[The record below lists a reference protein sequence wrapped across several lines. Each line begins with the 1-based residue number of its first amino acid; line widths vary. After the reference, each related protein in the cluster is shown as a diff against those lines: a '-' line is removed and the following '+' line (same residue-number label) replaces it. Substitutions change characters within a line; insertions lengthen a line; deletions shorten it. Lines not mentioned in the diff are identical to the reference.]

1 MKTKLIILSIVA
13 MCISTAPAIAG
24 PGGPPGAALQT
35 VLNDITSPYPG
46 TSSVDVT
53 TDFVPDL
60 GDSFWDITA
69 SGGSV
74 ATVIIELAAFKATNT
89 FGVYDSADH
98 TNFVQIF
105 GGAATT
111 GSQATLSLT
120 SAGDVWLN
128 HADTGVD
135 FAGANFGYYVDSSA
149 SAPAGSI
156 MYSDTSKNADGFDH
170 MYAYQGKSD
179 TVKIGVWD
187 EGVWTSNEYVLA
199 FEDLLAEWIVP
210 GVATAQVLGHS
221 DWDYTDFVVM
231 VESVNPVPVP
241 GAVLLG
247 ILGLSAAG
255 IKLRRF
261 A

>member
-1 MKTKLIILSIVA
+1 MKTKLIILSILVL
-13 MCISTAPAIAG
+13 CLSTAPAFAA
-24 PGGPPGAALQT
+24 PGGPPGGALQG

-53 TDFVPDL
+53 TDFVPDNL
-60 GDSFWDITA
+60 DTYWDITA
-69 SGGSV
+69 TGGSV
-74 ATVIIELAAFKATNT
+74 STVIIELAGFAENNL

-105 GGAATT
+105 GGAAVA
-111 GSQATLSLT
+111 GDQALLSIT
-120 SAGDVWLN
+120 SAGDVYLN
-128 HADTGVD
+128 FGDTGVD
-135 FAGANFGYYVDSSA
+135 FAGDEFGYYLDSSFY
-149 SAPAGSI
+149 GGGGNF
-156 MYSDTSKNADGFDH
+156 YSDTSLNTDGPGGAGYDH
-170 MYAYQGKSD
+170 MYAYQGKGD
-179 TVKIGVWD
+179 TVKIDIWD
-187 EGVWTSNEYVLA
+187 EGTWTNNEYVVA
-199 FEDLLAEWIVP
+199 FEDLYG
-210 GVATAQVLGHS
+210 GVDGSGA

-231 VESVNPVPVP
+231 VESVHPIPVP